1 MFIVK
6 HKPTGQYYKRGNIRS
21 WYDSKLVGKGEATV
35 YRSKGGATMSV
46 GKMVFD
52 DKPTKIRGVTRKR
65 THYVLDNTVWEIIP
79 VEIKEE

>member
-52 DKPTKIRGVTRKR
+52 DKPTKIRGVTRQR
-65 THYVLDNTVWEIIP
+65 THYVLDDTVWEIIP